1 MDNILEL
8 IKRFILI
15 YFIYYVSFIFI
26 TTTVV
31 YFTYRFWRFIFLKQ
45 ESDVFIT
52 NASVIWVNQ
61 NNETVIKEKIQGMI
75 VESIEDYMENY
86 KRL

>member
-52 NASVIWVNQ
+52 NASVIWINQ